1 MINFR
6 IIVLAVFAF
15 AFLAPWAAG
24 QDPVGAGS
32 PGGTDNTVPP
42 SRTEN
47 TASPNGTENQD
58 RSQSAAATG
67 TSGSFDQVIGRVIER
82 ERFFVAQMRHLHPL
96 VETYIQN
103 LKGQEEKAVPVSDEY
118 FLGRFDMSNGTEDI
132 SFKDHSARRRFIPN
146 LTKFFQMKFLPLGF
160 AQMVLVDENFQR
172 ENYDFAF
179 VRREFLG
186 EVRCLVIDVQ
196 PKQKS
201 AVGRF
206 VGRIWVEDQ
215 NDNIVR
221 FNGTYNSPRRNE
233 HYLHF
238 DSWRLNL
245 RPGVWLPA
253 YTYSQESNATDS
265 EGRKLHFKAQTRFW
279 GYALRR
285 ANGNQEFSEI
295 VVDSAEGVK
304 DQSAAREDDTPF
316 ESQGEWEHESE
327 DNILDRLQRIGLIA
341 PAGEVDKVLQ
351 TVVDNL
357 IVTNNLNIEPEV
369 RVRVLL
375 TTPLESFTVGHTIVV
390 SRGLLDVLPD
400 EASLAVV
407 LADELSHIALGHGIE
422 TDFAF
427 GDRMFFPDENTFMRF
442 NFKRS
447 AADEEAADA
456 KAIDLLAK
464 SPYKDKLG
472 NAGLFL
478 AELQQHAAT
487 LKSLIR
493 PHLGNGLASDKM
505 VRMSGLVKTA
515 PNPEAGKTDQIAALP
530 LGGRVR
536 MDPWTD
542 KIELAKK
549 TPVAITSS
557 SQKMPFEVTPFFP
570 FLKRFTTADSTTGAT
585 AVNTPGSG
593 GTQ

>member
-1 MINFR
+1 MIYLR

-15 AFLAPWAAG
+15 AFLVPCAKG
-24 QDPVGAGS
+24 QDSVG
-32 PGGTDNTVPP
+32 
-42 SRTEN
+42 
-47 TASPNGTENQD
+47 TASPSATDDTGLPSGTDTQD
-58 RSQSAAATG
+58 RSQPATA

-103 LKGQEEKAVPVSDEY
+103 LKGKEEKTVPVSDEY
-118 FLGRFDMSNGTEDI
+118 FLGRFDMSNGTEDV
-132 SFKDHSARRRFIPN
+132 SFKDHPAGRSFIPN
-146 LTKFFQMKFLPLGF
+146 LTKFFRMKFVPLGF

-172 ENYDFAF
+172 ENYEFAF

-186 EVRCLVIDVQ
+186 EIRCIVIDVQ
-196 PKQKS
+196 PRHKS
-201 AVGRF
+201 EVGRF

-221 FNGTYNSPRRNE
+221 FNGTYNSHRKNE
-233 HYLHF
+233 HFLHF

-253 YTYSQESNATDS
+253 YIYSQESNAVDS

-279 GYALRR
+279 GYALSRSS
-285 ANGNQEFSEI
+285 GNQEFSEI

-304 DQSAAREDDTPF
+304 DQSPASEDASPF

-327 DNILDRLQRIGLIA
+327 DNILDRLQRIGLVA
-341 PAGEVDKVLQ
+341 PPGDVDKVLQ
-351 TVVDNL
+351 IVVNNL
-357 IVTNNLNIEPEV
+357 IVTNNLSIQPEV

-400 EASLAVV
+400 EASLAMV
-407 LADELSHIALGHGIE
+407 LAEELSHIALGHGIE

-427 GDRMFFPDENTFMRF
+427 GDRMFFPDENTFVRF
-442 NFKRS
+442 NFKRT
-447 AADEEAADA
+447 AGDEEAADA
-456 KAIDLLAK
+456 KAVDLLAK

-472 NAGLFL
+472 DAGLFL

-493 PHLGNGLASDKM
+493 PRLGNGLTSDKM
-505 VRMSGLVKTA
+505 VRMSGLIKTVA
-515 PNPEAGKTDQIAALP
+515 KPEPEKADQIAALP

-557 SQKMPFEVTPFFP
+557 SPKMPFEVTPFFP

-585 AVNTPGSG
+585 AVNTPASG
-593 GTQ
+593 GVQ

>member
-1 MINFR
+1 MMNLR
-6 IIVLAVFAF
+6 TIVLSVFMF
-15 AFLAPWAAG
+15 AFLAPWARG
-24 QDPVGAGS
+24 QDPVGTTS
-32 PGGTDNTVPP
+32 PTGTD
-42 SRTEN
+42 
-47 TASPNGTENQD
+47 NQD
-58 RSQSAAATG
+58 RSQSTPATPASG
-67 TSGSFDQVIGRVIER
+67 TFDQVIGRVIER

-103 LKGQEEKAVPVSDEY
+103 LKGKEEKAVPVSDEY
-118 FLGRFDMSNGTEDI
+118 FLGRFDMSNGTEDV
-132 SFKDHSARRRFIPN
+132 SFKDHPARRRFIPN

-186 EVRCLVIDVQ
+186 EIRCLVIDVQ

-221 FNGTYNSPRRNE
+221 FNGTYNSHHRNE
-233 HYLHF
+233 HFLHF

-253 YTYSQESNATDS
+253 YIYSQESNAIDS

-285 ANGNQEFSEI
+285 SGGNQEFSEI
-295 VVDSAEGVK
+295 VVDPGQGVK
-304 DQSAAREDDTPF
+304 DQSAQREDASPF
-316 ESQGEWEHESE
+316 ESEGQWEHESE
-327 DNILDRLQRIGLIA
+327 DNVLDRLQSIGLIA
-341 PAGEVDKVLQ
+341 PAGNVDKVLQ

-357 IVTNNLNIEPEV
+357 IVTNNLTIQPEV

-400 EASLAVV
+400 EASLAMV
-407 LADELSHIALGHGIE
+407 LADELSHIALGHRIE

-427 GDRMFFPDENTFMRF
+427 GDRMFFPDENTFVRF
-442 NFKRS
+442 NFKRTP
-447 AADEEAADA
+447 ADEEAADA
-456 KAIDLLAK
+456 KAVDLLAK

-472 NAGLFL
+472 SAGLFL
-478 AELQQHAAT
+478 AELQQHATT
-487 LKSLIR
+487 LKGLIR
-493 PHLGNGLASDKM
+493 PHLGNGLTSEKM
-505 VRMSGLVKTA
+505 VRMTAVVKPA
-515 PNPEAGKTDQIAALP
+515 PKPETEKPDQIAALP

-542 KIELAKK
+542 KIELAKN
-549 TPVAITSS
+549 TPVVITSS

-570 FLKRFTTADSTTGAT
+570 FLKRFTTADSSTGPS

-593 GTQ
+593 GVQ